1 MTDSALNFSV
11 TSCCAGFYELP
22 VVSMLPGDNLHPGGP
37 ALTRKL
43 AEVTTV
49 GRETAVLDVA
59 CGRGESGRVVA
70 SHYGCRVLGVDFSC
84 TNMVRAQ
91 ELTREAGLD
100 DRVRFVVGDAEH
112 LPVDDGSFDVVLAE
126 CSLCTF
132 PDLEQS
138 LAEVRRVL
146 RPRGRVGISDVVLNA
161 PVPESLQDVIG
172 QVLCVT
178 GAKSMHG
185 YRRALHA
192 AGFNAIRS
200 YDASYVIME
209 MMDRIER
216 RLGTLDDLVAYDQLN
231 EVTGLRDAGPR
242 LDDTRRFVASG
253 GVGYAMFTARNPRDA
268 AA

>member
-1 MTDSALNFSV
+1 MTESALNISV
-11 TSCCAGFYELP
+11 KSCCAKFYELP
-22 VVSMLPGDNLHPGGP
+22 VISMLLGDNLHPGGP

-43 AEVTTV
+43 ADAATV

-70 SHYGCRVLGVDFSC
+70 SHYGCRVLGVDYSC

-91 ELTREAGLD
+91 QLTREVGLE

-146 RPRGRVGISDVVLNA
+146 SPRGRVGISDVVLNA
-161 PVPESLQDVIG
+161 PVPESLENVIG
-172 QVLCVT
+172 HVLCVT

-185 YRRALHA
+185 YRQALHA

-216 RLGTLDDLVAYDQLN
+216 RLETLDDLVAYDQLN

-242 LDDTRRFVASG
+242 LDDAREFVASG
-253 GVGYAMFTARNPRDA
+253 GVGYALFTARNPRDA